1 MIEKTPIDIYRESRV
16 KSIYIELS
24 RNHRAANS
32 YALQIRGLERKF
44 NFSNVDRDTGFRII
58 NDIQKM
64 YIFYNIV
71 YKNLDTRTIIR
82 DWMLYKIDDT
92 RNHERTMDNM
102 IRAGKRDIQQ
112 YGRVPT
118 QRVKGFKRVNSKT
131 MPPIE
136 KTW

>member
-24 RNHRAANS
+24 RNYRAANS
-32 YALQIRGLERKF
+32 YALQIRGLEKKF
-44 NFSNVDRDTGFRII
+44 NFSELNRDNAFRII

-64 YIFYNIV
+64 YRDHNIV
-71 YKNLDTRTIIR
+71 YKNTDTRTIIR
-82 DWMLYKIDDT
+82 DWMLYKIANT

-102 IRAGKRDIQQ
+102 IRAGKRDIQK

-118 QRVKGFKRVNSKT
+118 QRVKGFKRVNPKT